1 MKLKLIKLTQII
13 FILFL
18 SSCIKDENPQEETPP
33 IDYIANELTLPE
45 TVEMGS
51 FDLPT
56 SFQGMTITWTSSHEE
71 IITTEGIVSRILV
84 NQDVTLTA
92 HYVFEGVSKTKFFVI
107 TVIGN
112 PYTALELVQM
122 DHDELGIP
130 LEISGD
136 LTLPTWGVHGSAII
150 WSSSHDYILSK
161 SGKYYA
167 PLEDEIVT
175 LTAAIRFESS
185 ELVKVFEITVK
196 AMPDLE
202 KVQKDHAMLELRIP
216 IPLSSFTL
224 PSRGYFTSEITW
236 QSSHPEII
244 SHEGYYTKPIG
255 NITVTLTATIQ
266 KGDASMEKTFDINVE
281 GYSPEHIEQ
290 EIEKALKI
298 NHGIDVIFSDVILPT
313 RILNLV
319 DVSWSSSHPEI
330 ISETGEYRLPDITT
344 SVTLTAEMTVSE
356 KHISMPFNFTVYGLN
371 DQSTELIDQK
381 INTINFNLND
391 LFVLDENDRLTMGSF
406 DQIVYRNNRLMIAGN
421 MLTGSYTS
429 PIYHSPEALKRINF
443 MWGSISS
450 EHATSSFY
458 LRYLTPSGWTEFL
471 LQGNWGYGGENQPPQ
486 ITLNFPENVFDIQY
500 QIILKRDNLETPS
513 PEITFVSLQPIADQK
528 NIYDI
533 QSLRQTVFYE
543 VPQLKQADTTDPFL
557 WPNICW
563 ATSISMMLQYYQ
575 KLTDL
580 KIPQEYYSVLIRQGT
595 ERFGTTKNDIGSTQF
610 NMVLHELEFHSYE
623 MLLHVL
629 DHYGHVIIGVSKGSS
644 PTGAFGPI
652 SFSSGHVVV
661 VVGYEIHED
670 GKIDI
675 IINDPA
681 VSWMRF
687 PIKGSV
693 EELMMVWDKGGML
706 MQPKTTI

>member
-1 MKLKLIKLTQII
+1 MKRKLIQLSHII

-18 SSCIKDENPQEETPP
+18 SSCIKEEHTIEDIPP

-45 TVEMGS
+45 TLEMGS

-56 SFQGMTITWTSSHEE
+56 LFQGMTITWTSSHED
-71 IITTEGIVSRILV
+71 IITTEGMVSRILT

-92 HYVFEGVSKTKFFVI
+92 HYLFEGESKSKTFVV
-107 TVIGN
+107 TVLGK

-122 DHDELGIP
+122 DYDELGIP
-130 LEISGD
+130 LEISSD
-136 LTLPTWGVHGSAII
+136 LTLPTWGIHGSAII
-150 WSSSHDYILSK
+150 WTSDKGHILSK

-167 PLEDEIVT
+167 PLEDEVVT
-175 LTAAIRFESS
+175 LTATIRFESA
-185 ELVKVFEITVK
+185 ELIKSFEVNVK

-202 KVQKDHAMLELRIP
+202 KVQKDYAMLDLRIP
-216 IPLSSFTL
+216 TPFSNITL
-224 PSRGYFTSEITW
+224 PSRGYFTSDITW

-244 SHEGYYTKPIG
+244 SPEGYYTKPIG
-255 NITVTLTATIQ
+255 NITVILTATIQ
-266 KGDASMEKTFDINVE
+266 KGDATMEKTFEINIE
-281 GYSPEHIEQ
+281 GYNPEHIQ
-290 EIEKALKI
+290 LEIEKVLAI
-298 NHGIDVIFSDVILPT
+298 NHGIDVIFDDVILPT
-313 RILNLV
+313 RILDLV

-330 ISETGEYRLPDITT
+330 ISETGEFTLPDTT
-344 SVTLTAEMTVSE
+344 TNITLTAEITIDE
-356 KHISMPFNFTVYGLN
+356 KAISIPFEYTVYGLN
-371 DQSTELIDQK
+371 DESTELTDQK
-381 INTINFNLND
+381 INATEFNLNN
-391 LFVLDENDRLTMGSF
+391 LYTLDENDRLTMGTF
-406 DQIVYRNNRLMIAGN
+406 DHIVYRNERLLLSGN
-421 MLTGSYTS
+421 ALTGSYTS
-429 PIYHSPEALKRINF
+429 PVYHSSEALKRINF

-450 EHATSSFY
+450 PEATSSFY
-458 LRYLTPSGWTEFL
+458 IRYLTPSGWTEYL
-471 LQGNWGYGGENQPPQ
+471 LQGNWGFGGENQPPH
-486 ITLNFPENVFDIQY
+486 ITINFPDNVFDIQY
-500 QIILKRDNLETPS
+500 KIILKRDNLSTPS
-513 PEITFVSLQPIADQK
+513 PEITFVSIQPITEQK
-528 NIYDI
+528 NIYELS
-533 QSLRQTVFYE
+533 QLRQSVLYE
-543 VPQLKQADTTDPFL
+543 VPQLKQADTLDAFL

-563 ATSISMMLQYYQ
+563 ATSISMMLQYYH

-610 NMVLHELEFHSYE
+610 NMVLHELEFHSHE
-623 MLLHVL
+623 MLLYVL
-629 DHYGHVIIGVSKGSS
+629 DHYGPVIIGVSKGSS

-706 MQPKTTI
+706 MQTKQ